1 MADEIHVGNIGTM
14 FKCTV
19 LSNDVAENISAA
31 TTKKIIFLKSDAT
44 RVEKDASFY
53 PDGTDGILTY
63 TTVDGD
69 LSVAGVWRIQ
79 GYVEIGSSVFYSN
92 VQSFTVYGNI

>member
-14 FKCTV
+14 FKCTI
-19 LSNDVAENISAA
+19 LSSNLPVNISSA
-31 TTKKIIFLKSDAT
+31 TTKLIIFLKPDGT
-44 RVEKDASFY
+44 RVEKAGTFFT
-53 PDGTDGILTY
+53 DGTDGILTY
-63 TTVDGD
+63 TTVSGD